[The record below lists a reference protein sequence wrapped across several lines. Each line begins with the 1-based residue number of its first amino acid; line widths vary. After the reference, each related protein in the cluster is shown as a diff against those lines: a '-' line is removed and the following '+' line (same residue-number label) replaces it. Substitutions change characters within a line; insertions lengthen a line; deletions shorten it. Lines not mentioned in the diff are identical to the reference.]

1 MKFLIDAQLPRSL
14 KQLFLENGHEC
25 IHTFDLELGNK
36 TPDRLINQISIQEK
50 RIVITKDSDF
60 FYSQMIKKEPYKL
73 ILVKLGNIS
82 KKDLLQFFNNH
93 FDEIILNIRKEDLL
107 LIK

>member
-1 MKFLIDAQLPRSL
+1 MKFIIDAQLPRSL
-14 KQLFLENGHEC
+14 KQLFLARGYDC
-25 IHTFDLELGNK
+25 IHTFDLDQGNK

-60 FYSQMIKKEPYKL
+60 FYSHMITKEPYKL

-82 KKDLLQFFNNH
+82 KKDLLQFFSNH
-93 FDEIILNIRKEDLL
+93 FEEIILKIQKEDLV